1 MEKSG
6 ERLVY
11 GGKLPTYF
19 QSDILEED
27 IACPIG
33 IDDRKALLFDSFT
46 CIDDGEI
53 IGKVSKEVIDQMPKC
68 NWKFYVFRIGKRKR
82 KRLFRQG

>member
-1 MEKSG
+1 M
-6 ERLVY
+6 
-11 GGKLPTYF
+11 PTYF
-19 QSDILEED
+19 QSDILEGD

-68 NWKFYVFRIGKRKR
+68 N
-82 KRLFRQG
+82 

>member
-27 IACPIG
+27 IACSIG
-33 IDDRKALLFDSFT
+33 VDDRKALLFDNFT

-68 NWKFYVFRIGKRKR
+68 N
-82 KRLFRQG
+82 